1 MVSYHAMASS
11 TGSPGSY
18 PNGTTEWP
26 TPQWLVDQLA
36 EEFAPGGFD
45 LDPAATPGNA
55 KAPRFFTADDDGLA
69 QPWHARAVCLNPPYG
84 KTSTPRWLAK
94 PQAEV
99 DLGHAA
105 LVVCLVPARVSTRW
119 WRECE
124 ADPQLFVRVIGGSG
138 GPLTGAA
145 RHRSTQRSLC
155 SASSLGGMGRYPAVC
170 ANPACPRPYRK
181 FWPARS
187 DARTCSPACRKAV
200 SRSQV
205 RGRKRDRRDE
215 VSQP

>member
-1 MVSYHAMASS
+1 MASS

-69 QPWHARAVCLNPPYG
+69 QPWHARAVWLNPPYG

-94 PQAEV
+94 AKAEV
-99 DLGHAA
+99 ELGHAA

-119 WRECE
+119 WCECE
-124 ADPQLFVRVIGGSG
+124 ADPQVFVRVIGRIRRGEAPFDSAVIVFG
-138 GPLTGAA
+138 KLAG
-145 RHRSTQRSLC
+145 RH
-155 SASSLGGMGRYPAVC
+155 GRYPAVC
-170 ANPACPRPYRK
+170 ANSACPRPYRK

-187 DARTCSPACRKAV
+187 DTRTCSPACRKAV

-205 RGRKRDRRDE
+205 RGRKRGRRQE

>member
-1 MVSYHAMASS
+1 MSYHAMASS

-26 TPQWLVDQLA
+26 TPQWPVDQLA

-55 KAPRFFTADDDGLA
+55 KALGLFTADDDGLA
-69 QPWHARAVCLNPPYG
+69 QPWHARAVWLNPPYG

-94 PQAEV
+94 AKAEV
-99 DLGHAA
+99 NLGHAA
-105 LVVCLVPARVSTRW
+105 PVVPGARPRVDTMVARVRG
-119 WRECE
+119 R
-124 ADPQLFVRVIGGSG
+124 PQVFVRVIGRIRW
-138 GPLTGAA
+138 AA
-145 RHRSTQRSLC
+145 DRRSEAPFDSAVIVFGKLAGRH
-155 SASSLGGMGRYPAVC
+155 GRYPSTC

-181 FWPARS
+181 FWPTRS

-200 SRSQV
+200 SRSRV
-205 RGRKRDRRDE
+205 RGRKRDRREE
-215 VSQP
+215 VSHP

>member
-1 MVSYHAMASS
+1 MASS

-69 QPWHARAVCLNPPYG
+69 QPWHARAVWLNPPYG

-94 PQAEV
+94 RRPRSTSGTPPWWCAW
-99 DLGHAA
+99 
-105 LVVCLVPARVSTRW
+105 CPPACRHGGGASARPT
-119 WRECE
+119 
-124 ADPQLFVRVIGGSG
+124 PQLFVRVIGGSG

-205 RGRKRDRRDE
+205 RGRKRDRREE

>member
-1 MVSYHAMASS
+1 MASS

-155 SASSLGGMGRYPAVC
+155 SASSLGGTDAARQRAPTLPARGRTASSGLPAVMPVPALRPAGKPSPGHRC
-170 ANPACPRPYRK
+170 A
-181 FWPARS
+181 
-187 DARTCSPACRKAV
+187 AV
-200 SRSQV
+200 SVTAATR
-205 RGRKRDRRDE
+205 
-215 VSQP
+215 